1 MNTRTMLIL
10 YYILINL
17 IGLSAMVIDKIRAM
31 ERRFRIPE
39 SVLLILA
46 LLGGSLGCIA
56 GMIIFR
62 HKKRKPKFRYGLPLI
77 LILQIGAWLAIVGP
91 KAVGYH
97 VHQVITTEAGFV
109 NHTAITEPYGRL
121 ISYASFFRMWQDGEI
136 AKAPMIFEMDGR
148 DAYAT
153 TLAVFDKYR

>member
-1 MNTRTMLIL
+1 MRSAGHISGLLYALFFIVQLFFLTLASTRRTLYNSNRNFGKEVTVNTRTMLII
-10 YYILINL
+10 YYISINL

-77 LILQIGAWLAIVGP
+77 LILQIGAWLAL
-91 KAVGYH
+91 H
-97 VHQVITTEAGFV
+97 
-109 NHTAITEPYGRL
+109 
-121 ISYASFFRMWQDGEI
+121 I
-136 AKAPMIFEMDGR
+136 ATSKII
-148 DAYAT
+148 Y
-153 TLAVFDKYR
+153 L

>member
-39 SVLLILA
+39 SVLLIIA
-46 LLGGSLGCIA
+46 LLGGSAGCIV
-56 GMIIFR
+56 GMIVFR

-77 LILQIGAWLAIVGP
+77 LIFQIGALLALHIGTSKIV
-91 KAVGYH
+91 
-97 VHQVITTEAGFV
+97 F
-109 NHTAITEPYGRL
+109 L
-121 ISYASFFRMWQDGEI
+121 
-136 AKAPMIFEMDGR
+136 
-148 DAYAT
+148 
-153 TLAVFDKYR
+153 

>member
-1 MNTRTMLIL
+1 MNTRTMLII

-62 HKKRKPKFRYGLPLI
+62 HKKRKPKFSYGLPLI
-77 LILQIGAWLAIVGP
+77 LILQIGAWLAL
-91 KAVGYH
+91 H
-97 VHQVITTEAGFV
+97 
-109 NHTAITEPYGRL
+109 
-121 ISYASFFRMWQDGEI
+121 I
-136 AKAPMIFEMDGR
+136 ATSKII
-148 DAYAT
+148 Y
-153 TLAVFDKYR
+153 L

>member
-1 MNTRTMLIL
+1 MSFIPIIALLLFFSLASTRLTLYNSNRNFGKEVVMNTSTLLVL
-10 YYILINL
+10 YYIAINL

-46 LLGGSLGCIA
+46 LLGGSAGCIA

-77 LILQIGAWLAIVGP
+77 LILQIGAWLAL
-91 KAVGYH
+91 H
-97 VHQVITTEAGFV
+97 
-109 NHTAITEPYGRL
+109 
-121 ISYASFFRMWQDGEI
+121 I
-136 AKAPMIFEMDGR
+136 ATSKIIF
-148 DAYAT
+148 
-153 TLAVFDKYR
+153 L